1 MATEIKEAAKVLSIV
16 EHVQKVRRA
25 ERRAKCVVCRL
36 PEPVKAQILL
46 AREKDYGRAEI
57 LSYLKVVAPKVTE
70 MDYNAHSA
78 GAHEAKEKAG
88 L

>member
-1 MATEIKEAAKVLSIV
+1 MAEAKTDEKVLSIV
-16 EHVQKVRRA
+16 EHVQKVRRD
-25 ERRAKCVVCRL
+25 ERRAKCVICRL
-36 PEPVKAQILL
+36 PEPVKAQIRL
-46 AREKDYGRAEI
+46 AREKDYSRPEI

-70 MDYNAHSA
+70 LDYNAHSA